1 MEDVKVVVFGK
12 ENVGKS
18 TLIKAIEHDAINID
32 KNNTT
37 VSMDYGR
44 TVVAGKKIHFY
55 GTPGQ
60 ERFDFMRDILSKG
73 ADIGLMVID
82 ATSKFNKMDIDLL
95 KEFRTKNIPCI
106 IFINKTDIGVSDNL
120 RKELNGFPIIEG
132 SAKMGFGV
140 PELLRSLMNF
150 A

>member
-12 ENVGKS
+12 ENAGKS

-44 TVVAGKKIHFY
+44 AIVGGRKIHFY

-60 ERFDFMRDILSKG
+60 ERFDFMRDILSRGANIGIMVLDSTMNISEFDIHLLQELKQKG
-73 ADIGLMVID
+73 
-82 ATSKFNKMDIDLL
+82 
-95 KEFRTKNIPCI
+95 IPCL
-106 IFINKTDIGVSDNL
+106 IFLNKSDIADTEAIK
-120 RKELNGFPIIEG
+120 RKFNGFPVIAG
-132 SAKMGFGV
+132 SAKMGNGV
-140 PELLRSLMNF
+140 NELIHSLVDL

>member
-1 MEDVKVVVFGK
+1 MENVKVVVFGK
-12 ENVGKS
+12 ENAGKS

-44 TVVAGKKIHFY
+44 TIVAGKKIHFY

-60 ERFDFMRDILSKG
+60 QRFDFMRDILSTG
-73 ADIGLMVID
+73 ADIGVMVID
-82 ATSKFNKMDIDLL
+82 STTNLSNMDIELL
-95 KEFRTKNIPCI
+95 KEFRQKNIPCI
-106 IFINKTDIGVSDNL
+106 IFINKTDIGAPDAL
-120 RKELNGFPIIEG
+120 RREIQGFPIIEG
-132 SAKMGFGV
+132 SAKMGLGLT
-140 PELLRSLMNF
+140 ELLRSLMNF

>member
-12 ENVGKS
+12 ENAGKS
-18 TLIKAIEHDAINID
+18 TLIKAIQHDAINID
-32 KNNTT
+32 KNDTT

-44 TVVAGKKIHFY
+44 TIVGGKKIHFY

-73 ADIGLMVID
+73 ANIGVMVLD
-82 ATSKFNKMDIDLL
+82 STMNVSDFDLQLLQEL
-95 KEFRTKNIPCI
+95 KEKEIPCL
-106 IFINKTDIGVSDNL
+106 IFLNKSDIADPEAIRN
-120 RKELNGFPIIEG
+120 KCNGFPVIAG
-132 SAKMGFGV
+132 SAKMGNGV
-140 PELLRSLMNF
+140 NELVLSLINL

>member
-18 TLIKAIEHDAINID
+18 TLIKAIEHDAINLD

-44 TVVAGKKIHFY
+44 TVVGGKKIHFY

-60 ERFDFMRDILSKG
+60 QRFDFMRDILSQG

-82 ATSKFNKMDIDLL
+82 ATSNLSSMDIQLL
-95 KEFRTKNIPCI
+95 KEFRAKNIPCI
-106 IFINKTDIGVSDNL
+106 VFINKTDIGFSDSI
-120 RKELNGFPIIEG
+120 RQALNGFPIIEG
-132 SAKMGFGV
+132 SAKMGFGLT
-140 PELLRSLMNF
+140 ELLRSLMNF

>member
-12 ENVGKS
+12 ENAGKS
-18 TLIKAIEHDAINID
+18 TLIKAIEYGAISID

-44 TVVAGKKIHFY
+44 AIVGGRKIHFY

-60 ERFDFMRDILSKG
+60 GRFDFMRDILSKG
-73 ADIGLMVID
+73 ANMGVMVLDSTMNISETDIQLLQELKRKGIPCLIFLNKSD
-82 ATSKFNKMDIDLL
+82 IADTEAIRKKFN
-95 KEFRTKNIPCI
+95 
-106 IFINKTDIGVSDNL
+106 
-120 RKELNGFPIIEG
+120 GFTVIVG
-132 SAKMGFGV
+132 SAKMGNGV
-140 PELLRSLMNF
+140 NELVHSLANL

>member
-82 ATSKFNKMDIDLL
+82 ATSNFTKMDIDLL

-106 IFINKTDIGVSDNL
+106 IFINKTDIGVSEAL

-132 SAKMGFGV
+132 SAKMGLGV
-140 PELLRSLMNF
+140 TELLRSLMNF

>member
-12 ENVGKS
+12 ENAGKS

-44 TVVAGKKIHFY
+44 AIVGGRKIHFY

-60 ERFDFMRDILSKG
+60 ERFDFMRDILSRGANIGIMVLDSTMNISEFDIHLLQELKQKG
-73 ADIGLMVID
+73 
-82 ATSKFNKMDIDLL
+82 
-95 KEFRTKNIPCI
+95 IPCL
-106 IFINKTDIGVSDNL
+106 IFLNKSDIAAL
-120 RKELNGFPIIEG
+120 KR
-132 SAKMGFGV
+132 
-140 PELLRSLMNF
+140 
-150 A
+150 

>member
-44 TVVAGKKIHFY
+44 AIIAGKKIHFY

-73 ADIGLMVID
+73 ADIGVMVID
-82 ATSKFNKMDIDLL
+82 ATSNFTKMDIDLL
-95 KEFRTKNIPCI
+95 KEFRAKNIPCI
-106 IFINKTDIGVSDNL
+106 VFINKTDIGVSDTL

-132 SAKMGFGV
+132 SAKMGLGV
-140 PELLRSLMNF
+140 NELLRSLMNF

>member
-1 MEDVKVVVFGK
+1 MSDVKVVVFGK
-12 ENVGKS
+12 ENAGKS

-32 KNNTT
+32 KKDTT

-44 TVVAGKKIHFY
+44 AVIGGKKIHFY

-73 ADIGLMVID
+73 ADAGVMVLDSTLNI
-82 ATSKFNKMDIDLL
+82 SEMDIHLL
-95 KEFRTKNIPCI
+95 HELKKKGIPCL
-106 IFINKTDIGVSDNL
+106 IFLNKSDIADPEAI
-120 RKELNGFPIIEG
+120 RKKFNGFPVIVG
-132 SAKMGFGV
+132 SAKMGKGV
-140 PELLRSLMNF
+140 NELIHSVANI

>member
-12 ENVGKS
+12 ENAGKS

-37 VSMDYGR
+37 VSMDYGK
-44 TVVAGKKIHFY
+44 TVVSGKKIHFY

-60 ERFDFMRDILSKG
+60 ERFDFMRDILSTG
-73 ADIGLMVID
+73 ANIGIMVID
-82 ATSKFNKMDIDLL
+82 STTNFSKMDTELL
-95 KEFRTKNIPCI
+95 KEFRKKNIPCVV
-106 IFINKTDIGVSDNL
+106 FINKTDIGSPENL
-120 RKELNGFPIIEG
+120 RMEVQGFPIIEG
-132 SAKMGFGV
+132 SAKMGLGL
-140 PELLRSLMNF
+140 PELLRSLINF

>member
-12 ENVGKS
+12 ENAGKS
-18 TLIKAIEHDAINID
+18 TLIRAIEHDAINID
-32 KNNTT
+32 KKDTT

-44 TVVAGKKIHFY
+44 AVVGGKKIHFY

-73 ADIGLMVID
+73 ANIGVMVLDSTMSI
-82 ATSKFNKMDIDLL
+82 SEMDIHLL
-95 KEFRTKNIPCI
+95 QELKQKGIPCL
-106 IFINKTDIGVSDNL
+106 IFLNKSDIADPETM
-120 RKELNGFPIIEG
+120 RKKFNGFPVISG
-132 SAKMGFGV
+132 SAKMGNGV
-140 PELLRSLMNF
+140 NELIHSLVTL